1 MVVWITG
8 LSGAGKTTLCNALR
22 DILRPHMRELV
33 ILDGDAVRAAF
44 GQDLGYG
51 AEDRLRQLHRLQSM
65 ASVLAEQGLVVVV
78 GVLYA
83 HPEVLAWN
91 RANMPDYF
99 EIYLDASLET
109 VKNRDA
115 KGLYAMAERGEMPD
129 VVGVDIPWHRP
140 ENPDLVIDA
149 DDPPPPSELARQV
162 ISSIPRLREAVD
174 SDPPRP

>member
-78 GVLYA
+78 V
-83 HPEVLAWN
+83 WRIN
-91 RANMPDYF
+91 F
-99 EIYLDASLET
+99 
-109 VKNRDA
+109 
-115 KGLYAMAERGEMPD
+115 
-129 VVGVDIPWHRP
+129 
-140 ENPDLVIDA
+140 
-149 DDPPPPSELARQV
+149 
-162 ISSIPRLREAVD
+162 
-174 SDPPRP
+174 